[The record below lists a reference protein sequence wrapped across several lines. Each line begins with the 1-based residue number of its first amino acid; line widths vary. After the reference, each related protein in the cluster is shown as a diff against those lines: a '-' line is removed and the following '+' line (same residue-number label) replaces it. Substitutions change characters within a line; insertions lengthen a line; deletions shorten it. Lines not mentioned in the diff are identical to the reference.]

1 METINVITCVDKKF
15 EKYAKNLK
23 EICAKLTHIHLW
35 VYDIGPQE
43 EQLDVA
49 DFKLFATDNYSRK
62 DKNNHIIANHKPII
76 IKHFLTEKKANCLCI
91 DADCIFTGDL
101 APSLFEQVDIGV
113 TPRALREQK
122 AAILRNGLINT
133 GFLYF
138 SYSQEMLAFLDRWA
152 EACADGGVS
161 DQKALSDILETQ
173 IDLVDGDN
181 SQRFDGFNVFKFD
194 PDVYND
200 VTCKTG
206 KIFHCKSVARRKSKY
221 RAYCVL
227 STMMKLCPHFC
238 DALISF
244 NRKHRLLV
252 YRRKKNE
259 VYQKRLEG

>member
-1 METINVITCVDKKF
+1 MPALHVVTCVDRNF
-15 EKYAKNLK
+15 EKYAENLKKICKNLQSVR
-23 EICAKLTHIHLW
+23 LW
-35 VYDIGPQE
+35 VYDIGLQKE
-43 EQLDVA
+43 TLGVA
-49 DFKLFATDNYSRK
+49 DYKVFATENYAARDSNK
-62 DKNNHIIANHKPII
+62 QIVTNHKPII
-76 IKHFLTEKKANCLCI
+76 IKHFLEKHQAPCLYI
-91 DADCIFTGDL
+91 DADCIFTGEL
-101 APSLFEQVDIGV
+101 CPAFGEGVDIGV

-122 AAILRNGLINT
+122 AQILQNGLINA
-133 GFLYF
+133 GVLYF
-138 SYSQEMLAFLDRWA
+138 NYSDDVLNFIQKWA
-152 EACADGGVS
+152 ESCADGMVS
-161 DQKALSDILETQ
+161 DQRALSHILSEK
-173 IDLVDGDN
+173 IDLVDGGQD
-181 SQRFDGFNVFKFD
+181 QFYDDMKIRLLD

-227 STMMKLCPHFC
+227 STMMKLCPNFC